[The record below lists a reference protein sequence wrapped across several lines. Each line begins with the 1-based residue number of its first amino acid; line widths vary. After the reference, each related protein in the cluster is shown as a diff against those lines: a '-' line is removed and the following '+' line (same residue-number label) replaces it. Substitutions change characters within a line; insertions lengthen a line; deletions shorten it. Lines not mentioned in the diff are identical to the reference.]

1 MSPIRNACASYRITQ
16 ALQLVRTLAGII
28 ELDTPLL
35 PRRPPSRDQTLVTS
49 LRVVRKELEKA
60 LADLDLDDQGVR
72 RTA

>member
-16 ALQLVRTLAGII
+16 ALHLVHTLAGMV
-28 ELDTPLL
+28 ELSTPLP
-35 PRRPPSRDQTLVTS
+35 PRRPTPRDQTLITS

-60 LADLDLDDQGVR
+60 LADLDDQGVR